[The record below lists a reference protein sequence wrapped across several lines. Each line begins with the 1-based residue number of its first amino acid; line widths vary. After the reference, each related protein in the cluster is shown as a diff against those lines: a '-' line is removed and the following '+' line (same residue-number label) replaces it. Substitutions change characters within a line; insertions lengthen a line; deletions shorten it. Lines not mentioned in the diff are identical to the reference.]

1 MNNLEKPLVEFSR
14 SNEYQRCSNT
24 MSNSPPIERW
34 DILMNVNLRK
44 SKERSKFM
52 FNQNSIKESKPI
64 DDKSNE

>member
-24 MSNSPPIERW
+24 MPNSPPIKRC
-34 DILMNVNLRK
+34 DILMNVDLKK

-52 FNQNSIKESKPI
+52 FN
-64 DDKSNE
+64 